1 MKDRVRCDESV
12 NSEYVDS
19 LQITNISLLS
29 LESWKEKQTK
39 EEAQDVWNEW
49 GHDALVLWLYDIL
62 RLLVDPQ
69 RIREYI

>member
-1 MKDRVRCDESV
+1 MNDDETMKDRVRCDESV

-39 EEAQDVWNEW
+39 EEAQDV
-49 GHDALVLWLYDIL
+49 
-62 RLLVDPQ
+62 
-69 RIREYI
+69 